1 MPRSQIFTDEGTF
14 ITAPGALADSP
25 RIGGIDPRVRA
36 RDDAMVSLTTAPPP
50 VARGDTPTFP
60 RIVVGSPTRPEP

>member
-1 MPRSQIFTDEGTF
+1 
-14 ITAPGALADSP
+14 
-25 RIGGIDPRVRA
+25 
-36 RDDAMVSLTTAPPP
+36 MVSLTTAPPP